1 MNARQALID
10 QAGVRLKQLSR
21 ELKAT
26 RLALEAAE
34 QELEDERTLHAAEVE
49 SLRKGSAAHAVMRAH
64 ADFAQWLAE
73 QLQASRARV
82 KEQEQMNCEAGH
94 TVVKFLNMLAER
106 DRLLRW
112 ALAKDVRWSPQ
123 WSEWR
128 DEANRVLGEKK

>member
-10 QAGVRLKQLSR
+10 QAGVRLRQLSR
-21 ELKAT
+21 ELKA
-26 RLALEAAE
+26 AK

-49 SLRKGSAAHAVMRAH
+49 TLRKGSAAHAALRAH

-82 KEQEQMNCEAGH
+82 KVQEQMNCEAGH

-106 DRLLRW
+106 DRLIHW

-128 DEANRVLGEKK
+128 DEANRVLGEKE